1 MKELTCRSWGVSNS
15 YKVEKLN
22 QLIRGWINYFKIG
35 SMKTLCKELDSR
47 IRYRL
52 RMCIWKQWKTPQ
64 NQEKNHGTM
73 CVLAEDASKA
83 AIWAGMK
90 ARHVYGVSR
99 SRMEI
104 DFTAD
109 DKMMGDVIAPG
120 KHNMK
125 ISICAAD
132 AIDRVELLK
141 NNVLEEMIVHSGS
154 WENKKFADD
163 EVIRVKF
170 TVEFGWGPN
179 PRFYKDMLVKEW
191 DGSLNVEGKLLSID
205 KTWNS

>member
-1 MKELTCRSWGVSNS
+1 
-15 YKVEKLN
+15 
-22 QLIRGWINYFKIG
+22 
-35 SMKTLCKELDSR
+35 
-47 IRYRL
+47 
-52 RMCIWKQWKTPQ
+52 
-64 NQEKNHGTM
+64 
-73 CVLAEDASKA
+73 
-83 AIWAGMK
+83 MK

-154 WENKKFADD
+154 WENKKFA
-163 EVIRVKF
+163 R
-170 TVEFGWGPN
+170 
-179 PRFYKDMLVKEW
+179 
-191 DGSLNVEGKLLSID
+191 
-205 KTWNS
+205 

>member
-1 MKELTCRSWGVSNS
+1 
-15 YKVEKLN
+15 
-22 QLIRGWINYFKIG
+22 
-35 SMKTLCKELDSR
+35 
-47 IRYRL
+47 
-52 RMCIWKQWKTPQ
+52 
-64 NQEKNHGTM
+64 
-73 CVLAEDASKA
+73 
-83 AIWAGMK
+83 
-90 ARHVYGVSR
+90 
-99 SRMEI
+99 MEI

-205 KTWNS
+205 KEWNSYGQKLYDVTG